1 MMDIIARRVASK
13 RMIAIRAK
21 AAKEAEKLCAAGE
34 CAAALVPLRF
44 AIYLGDL
51 PSRALMAWLLIDER
65 EGVARDIKRA
75 HELAD
80 KGVLL
85 GCHHCTGVI
94 AMCYLRGFGVQYN
107 AERSLELALDSA
119 DKGSKY
125 GQYVLGSLHQ
135 RGIGGLPKDS
145 TTAIT
150 FFRLAAE
157 QTLDAAQC
165 ELGLLYIWGY
175 GDCINDGSQWLQL
188 AAAQRFP
195 KACLWL
201 GDCHETGFIVDKN
214 DSKAIRLYQIA
225 KAAHYPNAACA
236 LQRLGVSI

>member
-1 MMDIIARRVASK
+1 
-13 RMIAIRAK
+13 
-21 AAKEAEKLCAAGE
+21 
-34 CAAALVPLRF
+34 
-44 AIYLGDL
+44 
-51 PSRALMAWLLIDER
+51 MAWLLIDER
-65 EGVARDIKRA
+65 EGIARDIKRA
-75 HELAD
+75 HYLAD

-85 GCHHCTGVI
+85 GCHHSTGVI
-94 AMCYLRGFGVQYN
+94 AMCYLRGFGVLYN
-107 AERSLELALDSA
+107 AKRSLELALHSA

-135 RGIGGLPKDS
+135 RGMGGLPQDS
-145 TTAIT
+145 TKAIT

-157 QTLDAAQC
+157 QTLDAAQFTQRI
-165 ELGLLYIWGY
+165 LYISGY
-175 GDCINDGSQWLQL
+175 GNCINDGPQWLQR

-201 GDCHETGFIVDKN
+201 GDCYEIGFIVDKN
-214 DSKAIRLYQIA
+214 DAEAIRLYRIA